1 MNQHLD
7 KQEADSVL
15 LTDRDDAHPAHSLSA
30 YLKFIIPSLIGV
42 LFFLTPVVVD
52 GKVTIGMGV
61 LADELK
67 ALTKDYLP
75 AFATG
80 LLAISA
86 LVALYAALLKPRW
99 ASKDSTL
106 VEVFTPKGGWLALR
120 VVGAAFA
127 AMTLFEVGP
136 EWVWNRNTG
145 GVMLM
150 DLTPVLITFFF
161 FAAILLPFLVDFG
174 FMEFIGTLLRNIF
187 QKVFKLP
194 GRSSIDAVASWL
206 GSGTVGVLITT
217 QQYEQGFYSKREAAV
232 IATNFSIASIAF
244 SLLISNFIGL
254 DHLFVPFYLT
264 VVAAGLVAAVITPRL
279 PPLSWKKDEYNSA
292 SGKQIKE
299 AVPNGH
305 SLFSWG
311 LEQAVR
317 RAHNAP
323 GAAALGR
330 SCLMNVTDIWFGLL
344 PLVMAI
350 GTVSLALTEYTPIF
364 TWLSYPFIPLLELLQ
379 LPEAAAAAPAM
390 LVGFADMFL
399 PAVLGK
405 GIESELTRFV
415 VACVSLT
422 QLIYMSEVGVL
433 LLKSKIPLNLLELF
447 AIFILRTL
455 ITLPIIALIAHT
467 LVF

>member
-7 KQEADSVL
+7 QQEAASVL
-15 LTDRDDAHPAHSLSA
+15 LSDRNGPRPKHSLYA
-30 YLKFIIPSLIGV
+30 YLKFIIPSLIGI

-52 GKVTIGMGV
+52 DKVTIGLGV
-61 LADELK
+61 VADMLK
-67 ALTKDYLP
+67 ASTKDYLP
-75 AFATG
+75 AFAT
-80 LLAISA
+80 
-86 LVALYAALLKPRW
+86 ALLVLSAVIALFAAAFKPRW
-99 ASKDSTL
+99 AQRDSAL
-106 VEVFTPKGGWLALR
+106 AEVFTPKGVWLALR
-120 VVGAAFA
+120 VLGAAFA

-136 EWVWNRNTG
+136 EWIWNRNTG
-145 GVMLM
+145 GVMLI
-150 DLTPVLITFFF
+150 DLTPMLITFFF

-174 FMEFIGTLLRNIF
+174 FMEFIGTLASNIF
-187 QKVFKLP
+187 RWLFKLP

-232 IATNFSIASIAF
+232 IATNFSITSIAF
-244 SLLISNFIGL
+244 SLLIANVIGL
-254 DHLFVPFYLT
+254 EHLFVPFYLT
-264 VVAAGLVAAVITPRL
+264 VVATGLIAAVITPRL
-279 PPLSWKKDEYNSA
+279 PPLSWKKDEYHEA
-292 SGKQIKE
+292 TGKQIKE
-299 AVPNGH
+299 ELPEGH

-317 RAHNAP
+317 RAATAP
-323 GAAALGR
+323 GPAALGKN
-330 SCLMNVTDIWFGLL
+330 CLMNVSDIWFGLL

-350 GTVSLALTEYTPIF
+350 GTLSLALAEYTPVF
-364 TWLSYPFIPLLELLQ
+364 TWLSYPFIPLLELLRI
-379 LPEAAAAAPAM
+379 PEAAAAAPTM

-415 VACVSLT
+415 IASVSLT
-422 QLIYMSEVGVL
+422 QLIYMSEIGVL

>member
-7 KQEADSVL
+7 QQEASSL
-15 LTDRDDAHPAHSLSA
+15 LLSDNDEVRPRHSLGA
-30 YLKFIIPSLIGV
+30 YLKFIIPSLIGI

-52 GKVTIGMGV
+52 GKITIGLGV
-61 LADELK
+61 LADMLK
-67 ALTKDYLP
+67 ASANDYLP

-80 LLAISA
+80 LLVLSGA
-86 LVALYAALLKPRW
+86 VALFAAVIKPRW
-99 ASKDSTL
+99 AQKDSVL
-106 VEVFTPKGGWLALR
+106 VEVFTPKGIWLALR
-120 VVGAAFA
+120 VFGAAFA
-127 AMTLFEVGP
+127 AMTMFEVGP
-136 EWVWNRNTG
+136 EWIWSRNTG

-174 FMEFIGTLLRNIF
+174 FMEFIGTLVRNLF
-187 QKVFKLP
+187 RKAFKLP

-232 IATNFSIASIAF
+232 IATNFSITSIAF
-244 SLLISNFIGL
+244 SLLITSFIGL

-264 VVAAGLVAAVITPRL
+264 VVVTGLIAAVITPRL
-279 PPLSWKKDEYNSA
+279 PPLSWKKDEYHEA
-292 SGKQIKE
+292 VGKQIKE
-299 AVPNGH
+299 ELPGGH

-317 RAHNAP
+317 RAAKAP
-323 GAAALGR
+323 GAGALGK

-350 GTVSLALTEYTPIF
+350 GTVSLALAEYTPIF
-364 TWLSYPFIPLLELLQ
+364 TWLSYPFIPLLELLRI
-379 LPEAAAAAPAM
+379 PEAAAAAPTM

-415 VACVSLT
+415 VASVSLT